1 MEIGWYLRL
10 SGKKRLTFLVKKNA
24 QAVLEDQ
31 KATVSG
37 WNLDL
42 IDREDHLEGVFSRRP
57 PS

>member
-10 SGKKRLTFLVKKNA
+10 SGRKRLTFLVKKNA

-37 WNLDL
+37 WNLDM
-42 IDREDHLEGVFSRRP
+42 IDRDDHLEAVFTRRLQP
-57 PS
+57 